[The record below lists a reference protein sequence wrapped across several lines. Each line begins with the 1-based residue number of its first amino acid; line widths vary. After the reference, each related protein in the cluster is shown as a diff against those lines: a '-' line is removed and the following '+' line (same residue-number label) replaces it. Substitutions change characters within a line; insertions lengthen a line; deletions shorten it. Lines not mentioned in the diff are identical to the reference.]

1 MSLFT
6 SPPHLTRG
14 ARWNLLRGKAPI
26 FCWVPLDGKLRVL
39 GGKIV
44 FRRVYFPV
52 GAHRAA
58 AADHAG
64 FDLCPPLMAFSQIHH
79 TIR

>member
-44 FRRVYFPV
+44 FRRVISRL
-52 GAHRAA
+52 AHT
-58 AADHAG
+58 G
-64 FDLCPPLMAFSQIHH
+64 QPQPTTQDLTCARHSWPFSQIHH